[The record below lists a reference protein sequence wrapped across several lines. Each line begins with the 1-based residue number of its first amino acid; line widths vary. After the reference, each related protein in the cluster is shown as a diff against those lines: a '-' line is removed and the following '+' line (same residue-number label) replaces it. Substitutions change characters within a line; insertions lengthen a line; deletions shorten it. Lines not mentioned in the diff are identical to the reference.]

1 MSIIPAFWKQR
12 QEDCHKLQDNQVY
25 IVSTGP
31 ANNCQ
36 TISERKKKMCTW
48 GDKGE
53 TGDST
58 HSCYSGCLAICDIML
73 GKQATHRT
81 STA

>member
-1 MSIIPAFWKQR
+1 MVLVSIIPAFWRQR
-12 QEDCHKLQDNQVY
+12 QEDGHKLQDNQVY

-31 ANNCQ
+31 ANDCQ
-36 TISERKKKMCTW
+36 TISERKKGMQ
-48 GDKGE
+48 GDKGKA
-53 TGDST
+53 GDST
-58 HSCYSGCLAICDIML
+58 HSCCSGCRDIML